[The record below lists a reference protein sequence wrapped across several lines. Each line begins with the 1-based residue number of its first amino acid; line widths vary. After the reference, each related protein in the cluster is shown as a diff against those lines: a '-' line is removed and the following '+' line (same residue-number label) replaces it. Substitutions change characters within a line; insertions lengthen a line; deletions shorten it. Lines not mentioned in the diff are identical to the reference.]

1 MPKPNSSCGLA
12 HVGVIETM
20 DKEKVDIDMV
30 GGTSMGAFVGASY
43 CMSTNVEELKQQA
56 ALFCKGM
63 NSWWKYLDFALP
75 YVACTSG
82 FYFNKLLKQT
92 FEEDTHFEDLWIPYF
107 NITTD
112 ITHSEKVVNTSGP
125 LWQYVR
131 ASMSLAALVPPL
143 CDPKTGHYL
152 LDGGSVDNLP
162 AGEMKHRG
170 CRIVIAVDVG
180 RTEEKEHLNY
190 GIAFPAGGC
199 Y

>member
-1 MPKPNSSCGLA
+1 MFVEKDVSDEGLPDGTLTPDFYRLARYITGQSVGLVLGGGGARGLA

-92 FEEDTHFEDLWIPYF
+92 FEEATLRRSMDSLFQYYHGYYSFRE
-107 NITTD
+107 
-112 ITHSEKVVNTSGP
+112 GG
-125 LWQYVR
+125 QYVR
-131 ASMSLAALVPPL
+131 AIVAVCQGKHVPCSSGAA
-143 CDPKTGHYL
+143 
-152 LDGGSVDNLP
+152 
-162 AGEMKHRG
+162 
-170 CRIVIAVDVG
+170 IV
-180 RTEEKEHLNY
+180 
-190 GIAFPAGGC
+190 
-199 Y
+199 